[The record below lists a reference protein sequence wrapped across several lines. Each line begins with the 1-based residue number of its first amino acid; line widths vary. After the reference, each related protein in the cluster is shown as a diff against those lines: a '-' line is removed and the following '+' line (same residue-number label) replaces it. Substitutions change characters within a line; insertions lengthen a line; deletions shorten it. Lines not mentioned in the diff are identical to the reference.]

1 MAKKLDPKIIEA
13 ARNRGSRERS
23 ETQKITIQE
32 ALEDSKRGKGVV
44 VIHPPVKQ
52 YANEAERPKL
62 RVGAYCRV
70 STQEEEQQGSF
81 DMQVHHFEQRI
92 MQNAAW
98 VLVEINKARNA
109 GSIVLTGL
117 LDLCSLQ

>member
-1 MAKKLDPKIIEA
+1 M
-13 ARNRGSRERS
+13 
-23 ETQKITIQE
+23 
-32 ALEDSKRGKGVV
+32 